1 MTFKNKNIK
10 LDEESGIL
18 TFEIEMEPV
27 KLAKHKKLCLFTQD
41 VVDLLKP
48 MGYDVQS
55 VLQHASASN
64 FRLPHKGEWKFLL
77 KNFKKQIKI
86 KKVEKQLEPT
96 AESTQ
101 QADKN
106 T

>member
-1 MTFKNKNIK
+1 MNIKNKNIK
-10 LDEESGIL
+10 LDEENAIL
-18 TFEIEMEPV
+18 IIELEMEPI
-27 KLAKHKKLCLFTQD
+27 KLAKDKKTCLFTQD
-41 VVDLLKP
+41 VVDLLKT

-64 FRLPHKGEWKFLL
+64 FRFPHKGEWKFLL
-77 KNFKKQIKI
+77 KNFKKPLKI

-96 AESTQ
+96 AESSQ
-101 QADKN
+101 SSDKN